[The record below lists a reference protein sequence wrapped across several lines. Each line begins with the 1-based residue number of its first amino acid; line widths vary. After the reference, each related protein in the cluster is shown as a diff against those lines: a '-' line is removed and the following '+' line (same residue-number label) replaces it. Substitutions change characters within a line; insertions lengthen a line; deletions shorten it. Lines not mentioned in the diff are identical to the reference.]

1 MRPSAWR
8 RPLATLAFA
17 CVVGLGSARAEG
29 PAEPAPEAA
38 ARPSEASPPPLG
50 EAGRLVVRL
59 RAEGKAL
66 TSPVRAQF
74 APPTGEAVE
83 LDLVDDG
90 SLPDQQAGDGV
101 FSGAGIVTGA
111 SATLTLR
118 AGEWTGSLADVALP
132 SGPPRELDIAMTG
145 DRLVASPAPAAG
157 ERGFRPSGGSG
168 RGSGSKGRLGGTT
181 PEPASNDVWLV
192 AAGVGGVALLAVGY
206 FWFRRPRK
214 VVVLPE
220 GVSRVVDA
228 GLFGGDTPPLAE
240 GVVQYVA
247 PAGAHSSLAARLVAQ
262 VATLRPVLVHAAAD
276 LALPASTGNPVY
288 RTALPRPAELHDAA
302 YELQEFHPQL
312 VLVILGA
319 PSPVADWVRDVRDD
333 FPVILVVAEAI
344 AGNGPVVRCTPDAAG
359 WRFETVAASA

>member
-1 MRPSAWR
+1 MRRSPWR
-8 RPLATLAFA
+8 RHLATLAFG
-17 CVVGLGSARAEG
+17 VLLGLGSARAEG
-29 PAEPAPEAA
+29 PAEPAEAA
-38 ARPSEASPPPLG
+38 PASEASPPQLG
-50 EAGRLVVRL
+50 QAGRLVVRL
-59 RAEGKAL
+59 RADGKAL

-74 APPTGEAVE
+74 APPSGEAVE
-83 LDLVDDG
+83 FDLVDDG

-101 FSGAGIVTGA
+101 FSGAGIVSGA

-132 SGPPRELDIAMTG
+132 SGPPRELDIAMAG
-145 DRLVASPAPAAG
+145 DRLVASPAPASG

-168 RGSGSKGRLGGTT
+168 KGSGSKGRLGGTT
-181 PEPASNDVWLV
+181 PEPASNDVWLL
-192 AAGVGGVALLAVGY
+192 AAGVGGVALLVVGY

-247 PAGAHSSLAARLVAQ
+247 PAEAHPALAARLLGQ

-276 LALPASTGNPVY
+276 LAMPASTGNPVY

-333 FPVILVVAEAI
+333 FPVILVVAEPL
-344 AGNGPVVRCTPDAAG
+344 AGTGPVVRCTLDGAD
-359 WRFETVAASA
+359 WRFETAAASA